1 MDNSHSEPTNENTS
15 LVQELNQAKQQIEQL
30 QNAYNQALSEIERL
44 EGIIS
49 LMPKDLLQ
57 QDLSIDIDTGTRQ
70 LRFKMAT
77 VMYVDMRGYKTN
89 SNEPRTQSAVDEL
102 DQIIIHFAEI
112 ADSHNLQI
120 IKTIG
125 DAFMCVGGIPEKNI
139 TNPVDVV
146 MCAMEM
152 VRYTKQM
159 RQNCGDDNNKFWE
172 LRIGIHTGPVI
183 ATMSGKKKFSYD
195 IKGETVNIAT
205 RMAAAAE
212 HDKINVSVYTYEL
225 VREYFVTDY
234 NGVTPV
240 KYHGDLE
247 MYYVRRLR
255 PALSVNKKIGEFP
268 NEIFKIKYALRQF
281 TDLQEFL
288 LDKLERELPKTLY
301 YHNYKHTI
309 DVVNQAELIGLGEGL
324 DDSDILLLKVAAL
337 FHDSGLIIGFDN
349 HEYYSTQFAREILPK
364 WHYTDKQIEKICS
377 IIMATKLPPKPQNL
391 LEKVICDADL
401 DYLGRVDFIPISN
414 TLYEELRAL
423 GKDIDINTWNKK
435 QVAFLSSHQYFTTT
449 AQRMREEAKEFQI
462 ERLKKLIVD
471 DGDSTSSQS

>member
-1 MDNSHSEPTNENTS
+1 METSHSESTS
-15 LVQELNQAKQQIEQL
+15 ETTRLVQELTQAKHQIEQL
-30 QNAYNQALSEIERL
+30 QDAYNKALKEIDRL
-44 EGIIS
+44 EGVIA

-57 QDLSIDIDTGTRQ
+57 QDLSIDTDTGARQ

-112 ADSHNLQI
+112 AESHNLQI

-139 TNPVDVV
+139 TNPVDVA

-159 RQNCGDDNNKFWE
+159 RETCNENKFWE

-281 TDLQEFL
+281 TDLQEYV
-288 LDKLERELPKTLY
+288 LDKLEHELPKTLY

-324 DDSDILLLKVAAL
+324 DDSDILILKTAAL
-337 FHDSGLIIGFDN
+337 FHDSGLIVGFEE
-349 HEYYSTQFAREILPK
+349 HEYHSTLYAREILPK
-364 WHYTDKQIEKICS
+364 WHYTEEQIEKICS
-377 IIMATKLPPKPQNL
+377 IIMATKLPPNPQNL

-401 DYLGRVDFIPISN
+401 DYLGRSDFIPISN
-414 TLYEELRAL
+414 SLYEELRAI
-423 GKDIDINTWNKK
+423 GKDIDINTWNKR
-435 QVAFLSSHQYFTTT
+435 QVAFLSSHQYFTNT
-449 AQRMREEAKEFQI
+449 AQRLREEAKEYQI
-462 ERLKKLIVD
+462 ERLKKLIVE
-471 DGDSTSSQS
+471 DSPS

>member
-1 MDNSHSEPTNENTS
+1 MDNSQSELIYKNTR
-15 LVQELNQAKQQIEQL
+15 LEQELSQVRQQLEL
-30 QNAYNQALSEIERL
+30 LKDSYEKALNEIERL

-49 LMPKDLLQ
+49 TLPKDVLP
-57 QDLSIDIDTGTRQ
+57 QDITIDTDTGTRL

-77 VMYVDMRGYKTN
+77 VMYVDLRGYKSN
-89 SNEPRTQSAVDEL
+89 NNEPRTQSGVDEL

-112 ADSHNLQI
+112 AAAHNLQI
-120 IKTIG
+120 IKNIG

-139 TNPVDVV
+139 TNPVDIV
-146 MCAMEM
+146 MGAMEM
-152 VRYTKQM
+152 VRYAKQQ
-159 RQNCGDDNNKFWE
+159 RTEASDNKFWE

-183 ATMSGKKKFSYD
+183 ATVSGKKKFSYD

-247 MYYVRRLR
+247 MYYIRRLR

-281 TDLQEFL
+281 TDLQESI

-309 DVVNQAELIGLGEGL
+309 DVVNEAELIGLSEGL
-324 DDSDILLLKVAAL
+324 DDGDILLLKTAAL

-349 HEYYSTQFAREILPK
+349 HEFYSTQFAREILPK
-364 WHYTDKQIEKICS
+364 WHYTDEQIEKICG
-377 IIMATKLPPKPQNL
+377 IIMATKLPPNPQNL

-401 DYLGRVDFIPISN
+401 DYLGRADFIPVSN

-435 QVAFLSSHQYFTTT
+435 QVAFLSTHQYFTAT
-449 AQRMREEAKEFQI
+449 AQRLREEAKESQI

-471 DGDSTSSQS
+471 DAPSQS

>member
-1 MDNSHSEPTNENTS
+1 MDNSQNELTRENAR
-15 LVQELNQAKQQIEQL
+15 LVQELAQAKQQIIRL
-30 QNAYNQALSEIERL
+30 QASNDKAQAEIERL
-44 EGIIS
+44 EGILS
-49 LMPKDLLQ
+49 TLPKDVLP
-57 QDLSIDIDTGTRQ
+57 QDFTIDTETGTR
-70 LRFKMAT
+70 LVRYKMAT
-77 VMYVDMRGYKTN
+77 VMYVDLRGYKSN
-89 SNEPRTQSAVDEL
+89 NNEPRTQSGVDEL
-102 DQIIIHFAEI
+102 DQIIIHFADI
-112 ADSHNLQI
+112 AEAHNLQI

-146 MCAMEM
+146 LSAMEM
-152 VRYTKQM
+152 VRYAKEL
-159 RQNCGDDNNKFWE
+159 RANVGDDDKFWE
-172 LRIGIHTGPVI
+172 LRIGIHTGAVV
-183 ATMSGKKKFSYD
+183 AAVNGKKKFSYD

-247 MYYVRRLR
+247 MYYIRRLR
-255 PALSVNKKIGEFP
+255 PALSVNKKVGEFP
-268 NEIFKIKYALRQF
+268 NEIFKLKYALRQF
-281 TDLQEFL
+281 TDLQEVI
-288 LDKLERELPKTLY
+288 LDKLERELPKSLK

-324 DDSDILLLKVAAL
+324 DDSDILLLKTAAL
-337 FHDSGLIIGFDN
+337 FHDSGLIVGFDN
-349 HEYYSTQFAREILPK
+349 HEFYSTQIAREILPK
-364 WHYTDKQIEKICS
+364 WHYTDEQINKICD
-377 IIMATKLPPKPQNL
+377 IIMATKLPPNPQNL

-401 DYLGRVDFIPISN
+401 DYLGRADFIPISN
-414 TLYEELRAL
+414 NLYEELRAL

-449 AQRMREEAKEFQI
+449 AQKIREEAKEIQI

-471 DGDSTSSQS
+471 DDN

>member
-1 MDNSHSEPTNENTS
+1 MDNSQNELIFKNS
-15 LVQELNQAKQQIEQL
+15 RLEQELAQAKEQIDQL
-30 QNAYNQALSEIERL
+30 RASYEKAQSEVDRL

-49 LMPKDLLQ
+49 TLPKDVLP
-57 QDLSIDIDTGTRQ
+57 QDITIDNETGTRL

-77 VMYVDMRGYKTN
+77 VMYVDMRGYKSN
-89 SNEPRTQSAVDEL
+89 NNEPRTQSGVDEL
-102 DQIIIHFAEI
+102 DQIIIHFADVAE
-112 ADSHNLQI
+112 AHNLQI

-146 MCAMEM
+146 LSAMEM
-152 VRYTKQM
+152 VRYAKEM
-159 RQNCGDDNNKFWE
+159 RAKADDSDKFWE
-172 LRIGIHTGPVI
+172 LRIGIHTGPVV
-183 ATMSGKKKFSYD
+183 ATVNGKKKFSYD

-212 HDKINVSVYTYEL
+212 HDKINVSVYTYDA

-247 MYYVRRLR
+247 MYYIRRLR
-255 PALSVNKKIGEFP
+255 PALSVNKRVGEFP

-281 TDLQEFL
+281 TDLQESI
-288 LDKLERELPKTLY
+288 LDKLERELPKNLY

-309 DVVNQAELIGLGEGL
+309 DVVNQSELIGLSEGL
-324 DDSDILLLKVAAL
+324 DDSDILLLKTAAL

-349 HEYYSTQFAREILPK
+349 HEFYSTQFAREILPK
-364 WHYTDKQIEKICS
+364 WHYTEEQIDKICE
-377 IIMATKLPPKPQNL
+377 IIMATKLPPNPHNL

-401 DYLGRVDFIPISN
+401 DYLGREDFIPVSN
-414 TLYEELRAL
+414 NLYKELRAI
-423 GKDIDINTWNKK
+423 GKDIDINTWNKQ
-435 QVAFLSSHQYFTTT
+435 QVAFLSTHQYFTNT
-449 AQRMREEAKEFQI
+449 AQKLREEAKESQI

-471 DGDSTSSQS
+471 DAPASL

>member
-1 MDNSHSEPTNENTS
+1 MENSHSEPIPEKTT
-15 LVQELNQAKQQIEQL
+15 LVQELSLAKQQIEQL
-30 QNAYNQALSEIERL
+30 QKAYNKAQKEIERL
-44 EGIIS
+44 EGIIA
-49 LMPKDLLQ
+49 LMPKEILQ
-57 QDLSIDIDTGTRQ
+57 QDLHIEPETGARQ

-77 VMYVDMRGYKTN
+77 VMYVDLRGYRTSN
-89 SNEPRTQSAVDEL
+89 SEPRTQSAVDEL
-102 DQIIIHFAEI
+102 DQIIIQFAEI
-112 ADSHNLQI
+112 ACSHNLQI

-139 TNPVDVV
+139 TNPVDVA

-152 VRYTKQM
+152 VRYTKKT
-159 RQNCGDDNNKFWE
+159 REAYGDNNKFWE
-172 LRIGIHTGPVI
+172 LRIGIHSGPVI
-183 ATMSGKKKFSYD
+183 ATMSGRKKFSYD

-212 HDKINVSVYTYEL
+212 RDKINVSVYTYEL
-225 VREYFVTDY
+225 IREYFVTDY
-234 NGVTPV
+234 NSVTPV

-255 PALSVNKKIGEFP
+255 PTLSANKKIGEYP

-324 DDSDILLLKVAAL
+324 GDRDILILKTAAL
-337 FHDSGLIIGFDN
+337 FHDSGLIIGFEN

-364 WHYTDKQIEKICS
+364 WRYTTEQIDKICS
-377 IIMATKLPPKPQNL
+377 IIMATKLPPNPQNL

-401 DYLGRVDFIPISN
+401 DYLGRSDFIPISN
-414 TLYEELRAL
+414 SLYEELRAI
-423 GKDIDINTWNKK
+423 GKDIDINTWNKR
-435 QVAFLSSHQYFTTT
+435 QVQFLSSHQYFTGT
-449 AQRMREEAKEFQI
+449 AQKLREEAKEFQI
-462 ERLKKLIVD
+462 ERLKKLIVEE
-471 DGDSTSSQS
+471 SPS